1 MKNKVHVVFVGDG
14 MISFYIRLRV
24 RELWKDIDY

>member
-1 MKNKVHVVFVGDG
+1 MKSKVHVVFVGDG
-14 MISFYIRLRV
+14 MFYFYIWLRV